1 MDRVI
6 EEKVKEYAYKHY
18 PRKYGNKPLIVTE
31 AEKVF
36 YVKSNIDESPLILSK
51 DILG

>member
-1 MDRVI
+1 MERVV

-18 PRKYGNKPLIVTE
+18 PNRFGKKELIVTD

-36 YVKSNIDESPLILSK
+36 YIKSNKDESPLILSK

>member
-18 PRKYGNKPLIVTE
+18 PRKYGNKPLTVTE

-36 YVKSNIDESPLILSK
+36 YIRSNKDESPLILSK